1 MEHEHEHDHAQE
13 ISDNSR
19 KDFAWS
25 WVTSSRFLFYM
36 QVVSIVA
43 FLVGGSW
50 GLYKHSYKGK
60 PKVVVPENTLYTP
73 KYK

>member
-1 MEHEHEHDHAQE
+1 MEHAHEHEHELD
-13 ISDNSR
+13 IPDNSK

-36 QVVSIVA
+36 QVFGMVA
-43 FLVGGSW
+43 FLIGASY
-50 GLYKHSYKGK
+50 GLYKHTYKGK

>member
-1 MEHEHEHDHAQE
+1 MSQQVELTESQK
-13 ISDNSR
+13 

-25 WVTSSRFLFYM
+25 WVKSSRFLFYI
-36 QVVSIVA
+36 QVCSLVA
-43 FLVGGSW
+43 FLIGGSI
-50 GLYKHSYKGK
+50 GLYKHRYKGK